1 MSSDDKW
8 VEIPLTGRGLERLER
23 EFAGVQETALR
34 EAKHKVKQARLETE
48 LLAAEYA
55 KVMMQKSINEAL
67 DDKTDPRLRRDLRN
81 DIMNR
86 GIGRVPEAEN
96 PNRAKQPE
104 ELAPGNIL
112 EVLAAIS
119 ASAGAAAIE
128 ASRKPPVLGHTRD
141 EPIER
146 DITPEPVAV
155 VERQAAPVSDE
166 DMDFEELMADI
177 TREKP

>member
-128 ASRKPPVLGHTRD
+128 ASRKPQLGHTRD

-155 VERQAAPVSDE
+155 VEHQAAPLSDE
-166 DMDFEELMADI
+166 DLSFEELMRDI
-177 TREKP
+177 TGGKP